1 MVQAHFG
8 VTNGRNVGDW
18 TSTKH
23 ENVSYLMEI
32 MQSNKL
38 DKSKIWRDL
47 K

>member
-8 VTNGRNVGDW
+8 VTDWGKVGDW

-23 ENVSYLMEI
+23 ENIYYLME
-32 MQSNKL
+32 MMESNKL